1 MERPFHELRERLLRA
16 GAAPRHVTRYMTE
29 LADHLADLRAE
40 EELAG
45 RSREDAKSAAMVR
58 LGRIDDLFKAMTEQ
72 RNFQSW
78 CARVPWATFGLA
90 PVLILAGAWFVA
102 VMVSLSGFNTPLTSA
117 DRFAFAMYRV
127 RIGGL
132 LYFGAPILIN
142 WAIGLFAARQR
153 FRAVWPTVG
162 LVAIAFFS
170 STLRLRF
177 TGFASELGGGMRF
190 GGISIAAIPEGL
202 LSALVILLL
211 TALPYFIWRLHNSRS
226 I

>member
-1 MERPFHELRERLLRA
+1 
-16 GAAPRHVTRYMTE
+16 
-29 LADHLADLRAE
+29 
-40 EELAG
+40 
-45 RSREDAKSAAMVR
+45 
-58 LGRIDDLFKAMTEQ
+58 
-72 RNFQSW
+72 
-78 CARVPWATFGLA
+78 
-90 PVLILAGAWFVA
+90 
-102 VMVSLSGFNTPLTSA
+102 
-117 DRFAFAMYRV
+117 MYRV